1 MLSGSRGTLQSSL
14 VGQKVLTLG
23 RKVSR
28 NSNSTPGTLSSA
40 FCDGNFFLTLKGAP
54 DTHHLWPR
62 RSQERRHFALACT
75 QSACCPLP
83 QFGVSP
89 NWSLCLSQGLPWE
102 WGGNRRAEGKV
113 DHPRGDSRNY
123 IMCLGE
129 VTCFL
134 TPQKIN
140 NNKKTPTTSVFLL
153 LSAPFVLLLI
163 CLHFPLF
170 RLSFYFF
177 LKGWKKMA
185 TWYLCSQLT
194 ELPQHW
200 GMENERDWR
209 GEKTNGV
216 PVPLRNKRMTF
227 FFLSCFSKS
236 VHKMKRG
243 EEAKQGSAAPGK
255 IVVCCSPCAR
265 CIIKPKIE
273 QWTEG
278 GWWGTGPS
286 RRGQGCLL

>member
-1 MLSGSRGTLQSSL
+1 MLS
-14 VGQKVLTLG
+14 
-23 RKVSR
+23 
-28 NSNSTPGTLSSA
+28 
-40 FCDGNFFLTLKGAP
+40 
-54 DTHHLWPR
+54 
-62 RSQERRHFALACT
+62 
-75 QSACCPLP
+75 LP

-89 NWSLCLSQGLPWE
+89 NGAFAFCRGCPE
-102 WGGNRRAEGKV
+102 NGVAAEGLQGRLTTPKGTV
-113 DHPRGDSRNY
+113 GKIFCVWVRSPA
-123 IMCLGE
+123 
-129 VTCFL
+129 FL
-134 TPQKIN
+134 HV
-140 NNKKTPTTSVFLL
+140 KKSTITKNPTTSVFLL
-153 LSAPFVLLLI
+153 LSARFVLLLI

-170 RLSFYFF
+170 RPSLVIF
-177 LKGWKKMA
+177 LKGWKKTA
-185 TWYLCSQLT
+185 TWYLCSQFT

-227 FFLSCFSKS
+227 SSLSCFSKS
-236 VHKMKRG
+236 VHKMKKG

-255 IVVCCSPCAR
+255 TVVCCSPCAR